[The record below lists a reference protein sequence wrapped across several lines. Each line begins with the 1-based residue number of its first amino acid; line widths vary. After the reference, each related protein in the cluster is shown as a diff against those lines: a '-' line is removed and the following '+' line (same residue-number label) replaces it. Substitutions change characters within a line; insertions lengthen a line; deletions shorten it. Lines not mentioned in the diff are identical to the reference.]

1 MAAVAV
7 STRTPAMRSRM
18 SQRVVHSVGSIINMV
33 SGNTVY
39 GRRPMDDSDQQLAS
53 VLQGQGFVAFAVGH
67 GARKKARGRSW
78 AVVSLWSSLGGLVW
92 RTEDG
97 LLILTTFFLIPVLY
111 FVYTTYSS
119 SAMIAVNQKD
129 IT

>member
-1 MAAVAV
+1 
-7 STRTPAMRSRM
+7 
-18 SQRVVHSVGSIINMV
+18 
-33 SGNTVY
+33 
-39 GRRPMDDSDQQLAS
+39 MDDSDQQLAS

-67 GARKKARGRSW
+67 GSRKKARGRSW